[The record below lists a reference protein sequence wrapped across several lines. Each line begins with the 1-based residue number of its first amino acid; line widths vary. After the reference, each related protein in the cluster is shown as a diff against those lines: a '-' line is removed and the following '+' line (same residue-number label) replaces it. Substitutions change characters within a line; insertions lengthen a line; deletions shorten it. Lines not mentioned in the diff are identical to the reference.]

1 LQLPDSCLMFVLLVV
16 HCAPSMK
23 VAQLQRKVAIVDRGA
38 VVAAGYPAQDKAR
51 CEESCLE
58 VPHKPVFE
66 AVHQRIDRPTLL

>member
-1 LQLPDSCLMFVLLVV
+1 LQLPDGCLMFVLVV
-16 HCAPSMK
+16 HRAPSMR
-23 VAQLQRKVAIVDRGA
+23 VAQLQRKVAIVDQGA
-38 VVAAGYPAQDKAR
+38 VAAAGYPARDKAR